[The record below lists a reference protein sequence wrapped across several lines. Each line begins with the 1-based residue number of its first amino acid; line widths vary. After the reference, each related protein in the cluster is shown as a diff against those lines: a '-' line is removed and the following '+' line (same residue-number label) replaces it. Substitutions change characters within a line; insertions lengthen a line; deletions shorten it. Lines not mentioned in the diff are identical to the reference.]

1 MEGNIM
7 KKIRCCVVG
16 CGNCASALIQGLE
29 YYKDVNDNEV
39 SVHGLMNPV
48 LGGYKISDIEVAA
61 AFDVDKRK
69 IGKDMSQAIFEQPN
83 CTKRFSDIPILSV
96 EVIKCPVLDGIAD
109 HMHDYFQTDE
119 NQKEL
124 SKDEILSILKERNTD
139 IIINYLP
146 VGSRQA
152 TEFWADIAID
162 AKCGFINAIPVF
174 IASNPE
180 WSKKFEYANLPII
193 GDDVKS
199 QLGATEM
206 HRTLT
211 QMIIDRGGKIDNTW
225 QLNVGGNSDFLNM
238 TDSYRLTSKRI
249 SKTESIKS
257 LIPYDAYVYAGPN
270 GFIGCLNDNK
280 ICYIRIDFRIFGD
293 VPCSLDLKLSVED
306 SPNSAG
312 IIIDAIRLVK
322 IALDTGIG
330 GPLIPACAYYMKHPP
345 EQMRDEDARKQLEDF
360 INGDREN

>member
-1 MEGNIM
+1 MQI
-7 KKIRCCVVG
+7 V
-16 CGNCASALIQGLE
+16 
-29 YYKDVNDNEV
+29 
-39 SVHGLMNPV
+39 
-48 LGGYKISDIEVAA
+48 
-61 AFDVDKRK
+61 
-69 IGKDMSQAIFEQPN
+69 
-83 CTKRFSDIPILSV
+83 
-96 EVIKCPVLDGIAD
+96 
-109 HMHDYFQTDE
+109 
-119 NQKEL
+119 
-124 SKDEILSILKERNTD
+124 
-139 IIINYLP
+139 
-146 VGSRQA
+146 
-152 TEFWADIAID
+152 
-162 AKCGFINAIPVF
+162 
-174 IASNPE
+174 SNPE
-180 WSKKFEYANLPII
+180 WSKKFEDENLPII

-238 TDSYRLTSKRI
+238 TDSNRLTSKRI

-280 ICYIRIDFRIFGD
+280 ICYLRMDFRIFGD

-322 IALDTGIG
+322 IALDRGIG

-345 EQMRDEDARKQLEDF
+345 EQMRDEYARRQLEGF
-360 INGDREN
+360 INGKIER